1 MSKTYYSLLNKLNT
15 LNCEFLNNIKNCN
28 FFHKIE
34 NPYKILYVGIS
45 LIMRVF
51 EYANQK
57 LCNIENSYH
66 YAQQAS
72 IYYIEYLD
80 QIYSANLSYALDQ
93 NDAVLFVYKKTI
105 FELYDNDLDK
115 TLLGK
120 IISNDENKLC
130 PNNSKYFKC
139 LSHSIQV
146 ILENHNGDFTLDNM
160 IYICKYCIFNIL
172 KNYDHLEEIIEYLK
186 LLKTNFNF
194 SYNEYIELLNS
205 IGNVHYKKKKVD
217 NSSILNYY
225 SCREELSKRYKN
237 NNIEKMIEI
246 LIQD

>member
-1 MSKTYYSLLNKLNT
+1 MSKFYYSLLNKLNT

-28 FFHKIE
+28 FFQKIE
-34 NPYKILYVGIS
+34 NPYKILFVGIS

-57 LCNIENSYH
+57 LCNIENSYY

-105 FELYDNDLDK
+105 FQLYDNDLDK

-120 IISNDENKLC
+120 IISNEESKIC
-130 PNNSKYFKC
+130 STNNMYFKY

-146 ILENHNGDFTLDNM
+146 ILESNNDNFTLDNM
-160 IYICKYCIFNIL
+160 VYICKYCIFNIL

-194 SYNEYIELLNS
+194 SYNEYIELLTA
-205 IGNVHYKKKKVD
+205 IGNVHYKKKKGD
-217 NSSILNYY
+217 DLCILNYY
-225 SCREELSKRYKN
+225 SCQKELSEKYKN
-237 NNIEKMIEI
+237 KNIEKMIEI
-246 LIQD
+246 LIHD